1 LSIHAVLGGQWG
13 DEGKGKIVDYLAK
26 DFSIIARFSGGN
38 NAGHTVINEFGEFKF
53 HLIPSGVCW
62 PHVENIIGN
71 GVVVDPNVLIKEISK
86 LKDLGLTDTKIKVSE
101 KWHLVMPYHILI
113 DNLDEERK
121 GSFQIG
127 TTRRGIGPA
136 YVDKVSREGI
146 RIESLLDIKDF
157 QDQLARVLKIKNEI
171 LSKVY
176 DQRPLELKPIMEKV
190 KFWASFLKP
199 YIYDTESYISESI
212 QNNKKILL
220 EGAQGTLLD
229 LDHGTYPYV
238 TSSNPTIGG
247 ALTGLGLGP
256 KNISEILGVFK
267 SYCTRV
273 GSGPFPTELKGALG
287 EKIRTQG
294 QEFGTTTGRPRRCGW
309 FDAVIARYSTR
320 INNLDS
326 IILTRLDILDGFE
339 KIKICVGYELETNQ
353 IVDFPVSPK
362 ILEKCTPIYEELEGW
377 KVSTAGVSRLELLPK
392 EARSFINRIQELTKT
407 PIKIISTGPKRNE
420 TISN

>member
-1 LSIHAVLGGQWG
+1 MSIHAVLGGQWG

-101 KWHLVMPYHILI
+101 KCHLVMPYHILI

-247 ALTGLGLGP
+247 ISSGLGIPTSKFQSIIG
-256 KNISEILGVFK
+256 IFK
-267 SYCTRV
+267 AYVTRV
-273 GSGPFPTELKGALG
+273 GNGPFPTELFDKVG
-287 EKIRTQG
+287 EKIQDIG
-294 QEFGTTTGRPRRCGW
+294 KEFGATTGRPRRCGW
-309 FDAVIARYSTR
+309 FDAVAADYSIKLNG
-320 INNLDS
+320 INE
-326 IILTRLDILDGFE
+326 IVLTKLDILSEFDT
-339 KIKICVGYELETNQ
+339 IKICISYKNNTLESSDYSEFMNDLGNAQ
-353 IVDFPVSPK
+353 
-362 ILEKCTPIYEELEGW
+362 PIYKEFQGWQGDISNVSSYDELPNNA
-377 KVSTAGVSRLELLPK
+377 K
-392 EARSFINRIQELTKT
+392 IYIQYIQELLNTK
-407 PIKIISTGPKRNE
+407 IKIISIGPKRNQVIE
-420 TISN
+420 L